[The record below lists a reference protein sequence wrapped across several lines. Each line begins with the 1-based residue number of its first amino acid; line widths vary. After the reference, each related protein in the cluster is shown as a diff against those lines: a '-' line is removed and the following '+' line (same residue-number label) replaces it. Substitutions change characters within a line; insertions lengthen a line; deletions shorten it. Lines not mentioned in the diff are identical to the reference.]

1 MHPTRV
7 RNFSRA
13 WSSGRA
19 GLGFPARG
27 VGRSPTGKTGEAG
40 ADRLPFQLSRNAVSC
55 HESARSSRLEV
66 VSDAPSFVIL
76 RYRVR
81 PDLSQWVLP
90 EGTVPESVFHD
101 QTANHIHAVLSAW
114 AARQDHAMQVARNL
128 AIRFLE
134 QAPSVGIDPD
144 VCVLDPAAPEG
155 DRLNSLC
162 LWKPGHVPPRVCF
175 EIVSPKHPHK
185 DYRDVHERYAAIGA
199 RELVIFDPL
208 MAGPASMG
216 GPLAIQLWR
225 PDVTGAFERVAAG
238 DGPVYSEALACWLRA
253 EDGKLVL
260 SDDREGARRW
270 LSEAEEQRAEKERER
285 TDKERALARVAELEA
300 RLAK

>member
-1 MHPTRV
+1 MLDLV
-7 RNFSRA
+7 DD
-13 WSSGRA
+13 
-19 GLGFPARG
+19 PA
-27 VGRSPTGKTGEAG
+27 
-40 ADRLPFQLSRNAVSC
+40 
-55 HESARSSRLEV
+55 
-66 VSDAPSFVIL
+66 SFVTL

-81 PDLSQWVLP
+81 PEPEQWVLP
-90 EGTVPESVFHD
+90 EGTVPESIPHD
-101 QTANHIHAVLSAW
+101 HTAQRIRAVLDNW
-114 AARQDHAMQVARNL
+114 AQALPRPVRIARNL
-128 AIRFLE
+128 AVRWLE
-134 QAPSVGIDPD
+134 RAPQIGIDPD
-144 VCVLDPAAPEG
+144 VCVLDPPPPKVEQLG
-155 DRLNSLC
+155 SLC